1 MLDSL
6 YKSGLATSVVKDILT
21 NSDYIPFA
29 TDLIK
34 AMIANNLID
43 LGNIVDAVKQSGL
56 VTQLF
61 QKLVNFGTVQTV
73 AETAF
78 AAYAGECQGSGA
90 FWWIWIRFR
99 FRFRIWIW
107 IWYYYNYNWWFL

>member
-61 QKLVNFGTVQTV
+61 QNL
-73 AETAF
+73 
-78 AAYAGECQGSGA
+78 
-90 FWWIWIRFR
+90 
-99 FRFRIWIW
+99 
-107 IWYYYNYNWWFL
+107 